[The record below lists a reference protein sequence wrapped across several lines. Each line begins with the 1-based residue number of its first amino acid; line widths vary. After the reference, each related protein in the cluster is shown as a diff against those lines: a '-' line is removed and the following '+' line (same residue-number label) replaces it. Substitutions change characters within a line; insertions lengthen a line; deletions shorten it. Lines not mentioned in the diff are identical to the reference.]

1 MFVCKKEGEPQAN
14 DNSNLAGISQQQN
27 DDAVE
32 RIVNFKKQLAYYK
45 ANPNIKDGEKM
56 SLEDAVWNIENTFD
70 ATYAF
75 PEDAYAETRTQ
86 EFTLHLDVDADGN
99 VLLTDHLGNVR
110 AEFCAHDS
118 GVPELVQQT
127 DYYPFGLALR
137 SDDYGCI
144 RPNRKLYGGKELQDE
159 TLAGYTLNWYDFEAR
174 MYNPAIGRFLQTD
187 RMQEKYYGTSPYAY
201 CLNNPLKLVDLD
213 GNDVQVFEQKDKKT
227 GMVTVTFFVTMRV
240 ENHSQASLEDIN
252 DRAVG
257 IKQQIEDSF
266 KGYDKKTNTQYETIV
281 QFVGNSDEQFVLD
294 FVNDVRGGSVFT
306 AGKTDEIGNTIV
318 NTLQVEIDGIPGK
331 YNQTESETSRTG
343 AHEFGHALGLR
354 HGQDPQNE
362 LNFDADNLMNQSN
375 KSSCTDI
382 TIEQMEA
389 ARKNVIKNM
398 ER

>member
-1 MFVCKKEGEPQAN
+1 MYYTLKDHQG
-14 DNSNLAGISQQQN
+14 NLAAVIHP
-27 DDAVE
+27 DDEVE
-32 RIVNFKKQLAYYK
+32 RLSYDAWGRRRH
-45 ANPNIKDGEKM
+45 PDGFGYGTADEPV
-56 SLEDAVWNIENTFD
+56 EATFD
-70 ATYAF
+70 
-75 PEDAYAETRTQ
+75 RG
-86 EFTLHLDVDADGN
+86 FTLHKHYDG
-99 VLLTDHLGNVR
+99 
-110 AEFCAHDS
+110 
-118 GVPELVQQT
+118 
-127 DYYPFGLALR
+127 FGLINMNGRLYDPVM
-137 SDDYGCI
+137 SSFLSPDNYVQS
-144 RPNRKLYGGKELQDE
+144 PNNSQNFNRY
-159 TLAGYTLNWYDFEAR
+159 
-174 MYNPAIGRFLQTD
+174 
-187 RMQEKYYGTSPYAY
+187 SY
-201 CLNNPLKLVDLD
+201 CLNNPLRLVDLD

-240 ENHSQASLEDIN
+240 ENHSQASHEDIN

-266 KGYDKKTNTQYETIV
+266 KGYDKKNNTQYETIV

-362 LNFDADNLMNQSN
+362 LDFDADNLMNQSN